1 MCLKSRI
8 VHFKM
13 KRAILVDSTISGKM
27 KDLQI
32 RYVKQL
38 LINSNREMGEGKLEK
53 NRGGDKCLN
62 IRKMDENKVTKKRKR
77 KERRGHI
84 SSEE

>member
-13 KRAILVDSTISGKM
+13 KRAILVYSTISGKM

-53 NRGGDKCLN
+53 KD
-62 IRKMDENKVTKKRKR
+62 
-77 KERRGHI
+77 RRG
-84 SSEE
+84 